1 MKKNTRNTIGLILLL
16 TGIFFLSELLYK
28 RFDLTQDKRYTLTS
42 TTKKIITKIDKPLK
56 INILLGG
63 QLSGDYRTLKNEIS
77 FLLDEFRNINPKI
90 SYQFLNPTKD
100 FTSTQLEENGLAPAP
115 VKTDEGIL
123 NIYPYARVDY
133 DGKQAWMETLINDP
147 ALKFEELASASTEK
161 LEYLFMD
168 DIRRITQVERKNV
181 GFLVHH
187 DELPQIYMDGLG
199 RALADNYNVDVYLQ
213 PIRDSAY
220 TLKQSDLEALMHF
233 DALIIAKPTL
243 PFSDMDKLVVDQY
256 MMNGGKTMWLTETVD
271 AEMDSIFRSGKIVAF
286 PRDLKLNEF
295 FFNYG
300 VRIIPAIVKDL
311 EATKI
316 VLADGETTSGNVSY
330 NTYTWPYFIRGFKA
344 DSTAITASLNSVR
357 FEFANPIEIL
367 ENPNI
372 KSTVLLATSPYS
384 TLQPSMSFIELGEV
398 AEINLEE
405 YQMGRIPLAVLLE
418 GDFQSAYAARYERNE
433 FPNFKAK
440 ASNGKMIVI
449 SDGDVAKNHVLLGR
463 PMRLGE
469 DKYSMRPDN
478 RKQRP
483 ISYDNQNFLLNCID
497 YLLGETDF
505 LNLKNR
511 KLEIPSL
518 NETKVQLDKSTWRMT
533 NLLVPFL
540 AVWVIGTGL
549 ILWRKKRYQTTRN

>member
-1 MKKNTRNTIGLILLL
+1 MKKQTRNILLILILLM
-16 TGIFFLSELLYK
+16 GVAVLSEFVFK
-28 RFDLTQDKRYTLTS
+28 RFDMTHDKRYTLTQ
-42 TTKKIITKIDKPLK
+42 TTYNVLKQIDKPIK
-56 INILLGG
+56 INVLLGG
-63 QLSGDYRTLKNEIS
+63 QLSGDYRTLKNEIA

-90 SYQFLNPTKD
+90 NYQFLNPTKD
-100 FTSTQLEENGLAPAP
+100 FTPEQLQENGLAPAP
-115 VKTDEGIL
+115 VKTDEGVL
-123 NIYPYARVDY
+123 NIYPYARLDY
-133 DGKQAWMETLINDP
+133 DENQVWMETLINDP
-147 ALKFEELASASTEK
+147 ALPFEELASASTEK

-168 DIRRITQVERKNV
+168 DIRRITQVDRKNV

-187 DELPQIYMDGLG
+187 DELPQIYMEGFG

-213 PIRDSAY
+213 PIQDSSFS
-220 TLKQSDLEALMHF
+220 LKESDLEALKHF

-243 PFSDMDKLVVDQY
+243 PFSDMDKLVIDQY
-256 MMNGGKTMWLTETVD
+256 MMNGGKTLWLTETVD

-300 VRIIPAIVKDL
+300 IRIIPTIVKDL

-316 VLADGETTSGNVSY
+316 VLADGETTSGNISY
-330 NTYTWPYFIRGFKA
+330 NTYTWPYFLRGFKA

-357 FEFANPIEIL
+357 FEFANPIEML

-372 KSTVLLATSPYS
+372 EQTVLLATSPYS
-384 TLQPSMSFIELGEV
+384 TLQPSMSLIELGEV
-398 AEINLEE
+398 AEINPEE

-418 GDFQSAYAARYERNE
+418 GDFQSAYAARFERNE
-433 FPNFKAK
+433 FQNFKDRTT
-440 ASNGKMIVI
+440 NGKMIVI

-469 DKYSMRPDN
+469 DKYSMRPDTRN
-478 RKQRP
+478 QRP
-483 ISYDNQNFLLNCID
+483 VSYDNQNFLLNCVD

-511 KLEIPSL
+511 KLEIPTL
-518 NETKVQLDKSTWRMT
+518 NETKVQLDKSTWQMT
-533 NLLVPFL
+533 NLILP
-540 AVWVIGTGL
+540 AVVIWLIGL
-549 ILWRKKRYQTTRN
+549 GMIWWRKRRFSRF

>member
-1 MKKNTRNTIGLILLL
+1 MRKNLRNLLGLIILLI
-16 TGIFFLSELLYK
+16 GIFFLSEFVYK
-28 RFDLTQDKRYTLTS
+28 RFDTTKDKRYTLTQ
-42 TTKKIITKIDKPLK
+42 TTKNILQKIDKPIK
-56 INILLGG
+56 INVLLGG

-90 SYQFLNPTKD
+90 TYQFLNPTKD
-100 FTSTQLEENGLAPAP
+100 FTPGELEDNGLAPAP
-115 VKTDEGIL
+115 VKTDEGVL

-133 DGKQAWMETLINDP
+133 DGKQAWMETLVNDP
-147 ALKFEELASASTEK
+147 ALPFEELASASAEK

-168 DIRRITQVERKNV
+168 DIRRITQVDRKNV

-187 DELPQIYMDGLG
+187 DELPQIYMDGFG

-213 PIRDSAY
+213 PIQDSSY
-220 TLKQSDLEALMHF
+220 TLKESDLEALKHF

-243 PFSDMDKLVVDQY
+243 PFSDMDKLVIDQY
-256 MMNGGKTMWLTETVD
+256 MMNGGKTLWLTETVD

-300 VRIIPAIVKDL
+300 VRIIPTIVKDL

-344 DSTAITASLNSVR
+344 DSTAITSSINSVR

-384 TLQPSMSFIELGEV
+384 TLQPSMSLIELSEV
-398 AEINLEE
+398 AQINTEE

-418 GDFQSAYAARYERNE
+418 GNFQSAYAARYERNE
-433 FPNFKAK
+433 FPNFKDK
-440 ASNGKMIVI
+440 TVDGKMIII
-449 SDGDVAKNHVLLGR
+449 SDGDVAKNHVMLGQ

-478 RKQRP
+478 RNQRP
-483 ISYDNQNFLLNCID
+483 VSYDNQNFLLNCVD

-511 KLEIPSL
+511 KLEIPAL
-518 NETKVQLDKSTWRMT
+518 NETKVKLDKSTWRMV
-533 NLLVPFL
+533 NLVIPFIII
-540 AVWVIGTGL
+540 WIIG
-549 ILWRKKRYQTTRN
+549 IIFIFWRKKAFNR